1 MRMHKHDREG
11 FTIVELL
18 IVIVVIAILAAITV
32 VAFNGIRDRAQ
43 ASQAAAQ
50 LDQARK
56 KVRLYYTENSAYPST
71 MAAAGVNDTNGTV
84 YTITPIGSSYCIS
97 VSTSGKTY
105 RVIGD
110 SQDATIG
117 ACQAGTINL
126 ALNAAATSSLPAVSG
141 RLISEVTNGITNGS
155 YFESDPG
162 TGSVTVDLGSQ
173 MSVGKVIV
181 WHYYSD
187 GRSYNNNLV
196 QVSPDGTSWTTLFN
210 SSVSG
215 AFTEVAA
222 GHTLTFTPTQV
233 RYIRDTINGSNSNP
247 GNHWVEIQAY

>member
-1 MRMHKHDREG
+1 MHKHDRAG

-18 IVIVVIAILAAITV
+18 IVIVVIAILATV
-32 VAFNGIRDRAQ
+32 TAVAFNGIRDRAQ

-56 KVRLYYTENSAYPST
+56 KVRLYFIENSAYPST
-71 MAAAGVNDTNGTV
+71 MAMAGVVDTNGSIYDIV
-84 YTITPIGSSYCIS
+84 PVGSSSYCIS
-97 VSTSGKTY
+97 VAVSGKTY

-110 SQDATIG
+110 SQDATLG
-117 ACQAGTINL
+117 TCQAGTVNL
-126 ALNAAATSSLPAVSG
+126 ALNASVTSSLPAVSG
-141 RLISEVTNGITNGS
+141 RLTSEVTNGITNGS

-173 MSVGKVIV
+173 LSVGKVIV
-181 WHYYSD
+181 WHYYLD

-196 QVSPDGTSWTTLFN
+196 QVSPDGSSWTTLFN

-222 GHTLTFTPTQV
+222 GHTLTFTPQQV
-233 RYIRDTINGSNSNP
+233 RYIRDTINGSSSNP